1 MATTVT
7 ASILHT
13 TIKEEILLN
22 GVKHVY
28 ETKKGISSINMVSQR
43 IARVPTSLITV
54 LSFGAAVAAGTYVQG
69 DVKYI
74 RITNLD
80 DTNYITLGMKDSTN
94 NESAYFKLE
103 KGGTMI
109 FNNAKLETNVNGAV
123 WSTAFEDIE
132 TINAQANTAAVDIEI
147 FVASSQS

>member
-54 LSFGAAVAAGTYVQG
+54 LSFGSAVAAGTYVQG

-80 DTNYITLGMKDSTN
+80 DTNYITLGMKD
-94 NESAYFKLE
+94 
-103 KGGTMI
+103 
-109 FNNAKLETNVNGAV
+109 
-123 WSTAFEDIE
+123 
-132 TINAQANTAAVDIEI
+132 
-147 FVASSQS
+147 